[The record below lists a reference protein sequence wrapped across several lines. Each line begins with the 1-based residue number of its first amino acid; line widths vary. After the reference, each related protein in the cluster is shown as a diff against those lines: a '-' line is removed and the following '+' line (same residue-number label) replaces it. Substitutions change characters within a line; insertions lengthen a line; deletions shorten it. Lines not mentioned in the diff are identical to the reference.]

1 MTLPDAVDVL
11 SIADNARAAELTIRA
26 LKKRQPATGYSWLR
40 TAPLRWTSSSAAANT
55 LSGRRLAIPRSC
67 CST

>member
-11 SIADNARAAELTIRA
+11 LVADNPRAAELTIRA
-26 LKKRQPATGYSWLR
+26 LKKRHPATDYSWLR
-40 TAPLRWTSSSAAANT
+40 TAPRWTSSSAVANT

-67 CST
+67 RST